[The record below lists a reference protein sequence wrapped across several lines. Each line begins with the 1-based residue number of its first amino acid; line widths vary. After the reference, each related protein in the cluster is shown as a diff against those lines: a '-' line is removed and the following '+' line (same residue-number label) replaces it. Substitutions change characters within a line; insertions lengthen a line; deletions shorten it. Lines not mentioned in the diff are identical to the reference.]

1 MGFPDRAVERVNA
14 AMALAAELDHPFTS
28 AFARFHSGLIHLWRR
43 EPDVALDRAQSLL
56 EISDEYDFRIW
67 TAAGGSLLGAAQ
79 VGLDRFDE
87 GLANIRRGMDL
98 YQGMRSPPVFWSM
111 LLFVSAGA
119 SHHAGRPAEGI
130 ASIDT
135 AIDFMSPGGGATLLP
150 ELWILKGDLQSALAG
165 EDDGAGSAGEPW
177 YRRAFDR
184 AGELKARTAQLR
196 AATRLARLEL
206 ARGRSDAAERLL
218 GPIHATFTEG
228 FGTADLR
235 DASEVLAALSPID
248 ASRE

>member
-1 MGFPDRAVERVNA
+1 M
-14 AMALAAELDHPFTS
+14 
-28 AFARFHSGLIHLWRR
+28 
-43 EPDVALDRAQSLL
+43 SLL

-119 SHHAGRPAEGI
+119 SHRAGRPADGI
-130 ASIDT
+130 APIDT
-135 AIDFMSPGGGATLLP
+135 AIEFMSPGGGATLLP
-150 ELWILKGDLQSALAG
+150 ELHILKGRPPAALAG
-165 EDDGAGSAGEPW
+165 DDDGARFAGEPW
-177 YRRAFDR
+177 YQRAFDR
-184 AGELKARTAQLR
+184 AGELNARTAWLR

-206 ARGRSDAAERLL
+206 AEGRSDAAERLL
-218 GPIHATFTEG
+218 GPVYATFTEG

-235 DASEVLAALSPID
+235 DASEVLAAMSRID